1 VTAHYALA
9 KEFRMNSK
17 SLIAGLAIP
26 GCVSVA
32 SFTVQAAVTTEP
44 TIQPSSDNM
53 RELEVGSRSP
63 QEFQRPAAAIK
74 DWKTKGLEEPAKM
87 SQWVR
92 IHDNYVEVQ
101 TTNGQIT
108 RIVPIEK

>member
-1 VTAHYALA
+1 
-9 KEFRMNSK
+9 MNSK
-17 SLIAGLAIP
+17 SLIAGLAIL

-32 SFTVQAAVTTEP
+32 SFTAQAATAPEP
-44 TIQPSSDNM
+44 TIQPSPDNM

-63 QEFQRPAAAIK
+63 QEFQRPAAALK
-74 DWKTKGLEEPAKM
+74 DWKAKGLEEPAKM

-92 IHDNYVEVQ
+92 INDKYVEVQ

-108 RIVPIEK
+108 KIVPIEK

>member
-1 VTAHYALA
+1 
-9 KEFRMNSK
+9 MNSK
-17 SLIAGLAIP
+17 SLIAGLAIL
-26 GCVSVA
+26 GCISAA
-32 SFTVQAAVTTEP
+32 SFTVQAADATEP
-44 TIQPSSDNM
+44 TIQPSRDNM

-92 IHDNYVEVQ
+92 INDKYVEVQ

-108 RIVPIEK
+108 KIVPVEK

>member
-1 VTAHYALA
+1 
-9 KEFRMNSK
+9 MNSK
-17 SLIAGLAIP
+17 SLIAGLAIL

-32 SFTVQAAVTTEP
+32 SFTAQAATAAEL
-44 TIQPSSDNM
+44 TIQPSPDNM

-63 QEFQRPAAAIK
+63 QEFQRPAAALK
-74 DWKTKGLEEPAKM
+74 DWKAKGLEEPAKM

-92 IHDNYVEVQ
+92 INDKYVEVQ

-108 RIVPIEK
+108 KIVPVEK

>member
-1 VTAHYALA
+1 
-9 KEFRMNSK
+9 MNSK
-17 SLIAGLAIP
+17 SLIAGLAIL
-26 GCVSVA
+26 GCISVA
-32 SFTVQAAVTTEP
+32 SFTVQAADATEP
-44 TIQPSSDNM
+44 TIQPSRDNM

-74 DWKTKGLEEPAKM
+74 NWKTKGLEEPAKM

-92 IHDNYVEVQ
+92 INDKYVEVQ

-108 RIVPIEK
+108 RIVPIVK